1 MPRDAHGVHSEA
13 LFAVAGLTP
22 TPLGSQCKTAL
33 AEAMKYILRISSFQ
47 SAQSAQLCQ
56 PPQSASAYSNR
67 SAPSAHL
74 PRLTLSTRSTFFGT
88 EPRHATPAAKKSRC
102 HRPGPKSLREFCR
115 DFQSITPSIHPIIF
129 PATGAVWAKRLC
141 GQGLGQGK
149 KEP

>member
-47 SAQSAQLCQ
+47 SARPYQ
-56 PPQSASAYSNR
+56 PPQSALAYSNR

-74 PRLTLSTRSTFFGT
+74 PRLTLFTRSTFFGT
-88 EPRHATPAAKKSRC
+88 EPRHATPAVKKSRC
-102 HRPGPKSLREFCR
+102 HRPGPKSLPRILSR
-115 DFQSITPSIHPIIF
+115 LSAYYSKHSPDYF
-129 PATGAVWAKRLC
+129 PCDRRCVGEEIMWTRFRAG
-141 GQGLGQGK
+141 
-149 KEP
+149 